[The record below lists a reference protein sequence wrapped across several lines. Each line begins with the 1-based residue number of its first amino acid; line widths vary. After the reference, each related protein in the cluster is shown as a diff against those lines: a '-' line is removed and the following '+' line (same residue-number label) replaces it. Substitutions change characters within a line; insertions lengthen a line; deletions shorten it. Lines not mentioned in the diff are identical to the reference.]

1 MRIKTQ
7 TNVQLVKHM
16 MEHSSQGALIQAFVI
31 EAIRKYA
38 ELTIDAQPWDKET
51 FISQD
56 AWKAC
61 AEEALTAIDNR

>member
-16 MEHSSQGALIQAFVI
+16 MEHSSQGALMQAFII

-38 ELTIDAQPWDKET
+38 ELTSKAPDWDKEA
-51 FISQD
+51 FISQA

-61 AEEALTAIDNR
+61 AQEAMAAIDNR